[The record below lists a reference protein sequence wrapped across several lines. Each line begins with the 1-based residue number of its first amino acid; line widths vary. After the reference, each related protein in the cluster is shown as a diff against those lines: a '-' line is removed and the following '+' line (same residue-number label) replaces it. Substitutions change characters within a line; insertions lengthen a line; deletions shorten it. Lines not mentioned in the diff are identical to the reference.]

1 MNPMNQQPM
10 NRIIFHDNRFI
21 FVYVHQSFQTI
32 FMIFTIPLQSLPL
45 LLQLANQ
52 ECNIGAYGVLHHLS
66 PSLHLFVG
74 LKGVCQCD
82 DGVPN

>member
-1 MNPMNQQPM
+1 MVNFVNPIAILINVAG
-10 NRIIFHDNRFI
+10 HGET
-21 FVYVHQSFQTI
+21 VK
-32 FMIFTIPLQSLPL
+32 
-45 LLQLANQ
+45 Q
-52 ECNIGAYGVLHHLS
+52 ECNRRGAYGVLHHLS